1 VQPVAVFDIDGV
13 LADVRHRLHYVESRP
28 KRWSAFFAAAG
39 ADGLLAEGAAL
50 LRSLAETHEVR
61 YLTGRPERLR
71 AVTERWLT
79 HHALPTE
86 PLAMRPV
93 RDRRP
98 SRVFKRDRLRG
109 WLAQEA
115 VIELVVDDD
124 PQVVQMVRDLG
135 LPVLA
140 ADWQDVP
147 KDEQQVLWE
156 AQERLGRT

>member
-1 VQPVAVFDIDGV
+1 VRPVAVFDIDGV

-50 LRSLAETHEVR
+50 LRSLAGTHEVR

-71 AVTERWLT
+71 AVTEGWLSE
-79 HHALPTE
+79 HALPTE
-86 PLAMRPV
+86 PLAMRPA

-98 SRVFKRDRLRG
+98 SRIFKRDRLRAWMG
-109 WLAQEA
+109 QDAA
-115 VIELVVDDD
+115 IELVVDDD
-124 PQVVQMVRDLG
+124 PDVVQMVRDIG
-135 LPVLA
+135 LPVLE
-140 ADWQDVP
+140 ADWQHVP